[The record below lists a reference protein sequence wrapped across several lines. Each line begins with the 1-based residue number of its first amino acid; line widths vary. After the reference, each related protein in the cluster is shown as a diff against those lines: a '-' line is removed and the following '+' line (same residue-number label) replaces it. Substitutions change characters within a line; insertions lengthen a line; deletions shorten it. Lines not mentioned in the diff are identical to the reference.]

1 MDCKT
6 HPADIDALELS
17 ANADVLRQ
25 TMLSTLNQTLTHVRE
40 YTRHGNALLRAGMD
54 LPHTDHLTTR
64 SKLMD
69 VFEEVLHEYS
79 HNKKC
84 QVAPDSLAT
93 IELPT
98 ECYQKT
104 LTSMHSFHFS
114 RLLDDEGL
122 SRART
127 AVSKLVD
134 RINWQTL
141 ARKIDEDAKNV
152 EARGHWMRCDALSE
166 GLRTIL
172 LADKPVITSGTY
184 RLILPS
190 VMEGYPRRSNTLRYE
205 LAEHLEVLDGLYG
218 TQLSGGAFHL
228 TTTIQHLSFNDSVP
242 YRSCYGKGSD
252 LEWWCFKSKTELR
265 MTRKG
270 FDALHAYMMRWGD
283 EGHQWQMRTIADATF
298 TD

>member
-1 MDCKT
+1 MACKT
-6 HPADIDALELS
+6 HTADIDALERS

-54 LPHTDHLTTR
+54 LLHTDHLTT
-64 SKLMD
+64 
-69 VFEEVLHEYS
+69 
-79 HNKKC
+79 
-84 QVAPDSLAT
+84 
-93 IELPT
+93 
-98 ECYQKT
+98 
-104 LTSMHSFHFS
+104 
-114 RLLDDEGL
+114 
-122 SRART
+122 RART

-152 EARGHWMRCDALSE
+152 EARGHWMRC
-166 GLRTIL
+166 
-172 LADKPVITSGTY
+172 
-184 RLILPS
+184 
-190 VMEGYPRRSNTLRYE
+190 
-205 LAEHLEVLDGLYG
+205 
-218 TQLSGGAFHL
+218 
-228 TTTIQHLSFNDSVP
+228 
-242 YRSCYGKGSD
+242 
-252 LEWWCFKSKTELR
+252 WWCFKSKTELR